1 MPTFDNRGQNERRG
15 SKAVVVLFCLKIDSH
30 VSSGATRWATG
41 WSIGQDGP
49 AGKAAFCLLS
59 EPEQRWVVL
68 ILLRLEMVGH
78 LCVCLAHALV
88 ERLVV
93 VDTCLF

>member
-1 MPTFDNRGQNERRG
+1 MVKKFQSLQTSTVCAQILNFNFVHC
-15 SKAVVVLFCLKIDSH
+15 ALLKIDSH

-68 ILLRLEMVGH
+68 VSP
-78 LCVCLAHALV
+78 
-88 ERLVV
+88 
-93 VDTCLF
+93 

>member
-68 ILLRLEMVGH
+68 ILPRLEM
-78 LCVCLAHALV
+78 
-88 ERLVV
+88 
-93 VDTCLF
+93 

>member
-1 MPTFDNRGQNERRG
+1 MQ
-15 SKAVVVLFCLKIDSH
+15 KVDSH

-59 EPEQRWVVL
+59 EPERFDLKISKIRVPMFIFPHYGTQ
-68 ILLRLEMVGH
+68 
-78 LCVCLAHALV
+78 
-88 ERLVV
+88 
-93 VDTCLF
+93 